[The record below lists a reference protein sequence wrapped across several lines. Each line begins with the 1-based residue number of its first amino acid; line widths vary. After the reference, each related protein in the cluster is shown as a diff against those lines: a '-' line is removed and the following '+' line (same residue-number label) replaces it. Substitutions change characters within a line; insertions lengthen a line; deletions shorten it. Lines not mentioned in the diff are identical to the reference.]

1 MKSWL
6 WNYTATSISQAKTP
20 SLKSVPVSGESLYLH
35 NKDRGKMYV
44 KICIY
49 GVLNYSFHR
58 YLLKKSVQF
67 LNELPEKK
75 TVTKSVGV
83 YRIKI
88 EKASTQSQ
96 MH

>member
-20 SLKSVPVSGESLYLH
+20 SPKSVPVSGESLYLH

-49 GVLNYSFHR
+49 DVLNYSFHR
-58 YLLKKSVQF
+58 SLLKRSVQF